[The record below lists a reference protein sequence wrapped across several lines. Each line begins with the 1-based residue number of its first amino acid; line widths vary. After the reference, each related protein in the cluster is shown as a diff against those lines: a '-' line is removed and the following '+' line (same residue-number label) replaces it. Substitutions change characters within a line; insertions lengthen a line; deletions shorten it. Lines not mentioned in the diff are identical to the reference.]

1 MKSKATESRSNTTE
15 IHNTT
20 VTKKRKL
27 GSNALY
33 VYKHM
38 YKWLPESM
46 WLIFMNTLAVAI
58 APFIWVIV
66 PKLLIDELQG
76 QARLPHIFTILGV
89 TLLVASIVFFV
100 KEACVGVYRMK
111 MSRIRMLFGLELH
124 AKAMNLDYHHV
135 ENVDTQNALHKATR
149 TTSNPNHGMGGVM
162 KYSFSIVGYV
172 LGFIGY
178 VGIIFV
184 LHPLV
189 LAYLLVTV
197 LVIYHLKNKADAYK
211 ISREDEVRPAERK
224 TRYLARTMTDFEY
237 GKDMRIYQL
246 KDMILAKMLEFN
258 LYSENISKQ
267 VFTKYLKVELI
278 DAALVLIRDGIV
290 YGYIAFMALSGSIT
304 FGDFI
309 MYTATVSGFAVWMQE
324 LMRDFTE
331 LKVSARFVDE
341 FRDYMDIDGNFSP
354 EMPAQVPEGRQLE
367 IKFDRVNFSYP
378 GTDKNIFD
386 DLSLHIPAGQ
396 KLAVV
401 GVNGA
406 GKTSLIKLLTGLYR
420 PTSGKI
426 MIEGTDIFEIPI
438 NEHYKLFSVV
448 YQEIKPLA
456 ASISEN
462 VASSETYD
470 EGKVWDA
477 ITRAGLKKKVDS
489 LDKKLGTPILKVL
502 EDDGLELSGGENQKL
517 ALARALYKN
526 GPIVILDEP
535 TAALDPIAE
544 KDIYESFGDMIDGRT
559 AIFISHRL
567 SSTKFCDKVAYF
579 EDGKIEEYGTHDEL
593 LHLGGK
599 YAHMFNTQAQY
610 YQDKTEEVSAS

>member
-1 MKSKATESRSNTTE
+1 MKDKDKVKDKDKLKEQP
-15 IHNTT
+15 
-20 VTKKRKL
+20 KRKL
-27 GSNALY
+27 VNNAIF
-33 VYKHM
+33 VYRHM
-38 YKWLPESM
+38 LKWLPESM

-76 QARLPHIFTILGV
+76 EARLPHIFTILGV
-89 TLLVASIVFFV
+89 TLAIAAIVFFV
-100 KEACVGVYRMK
+100 KEACVGLYRMK

-124 AKAMNLDYHHV
+124 AKAMHLDYHHV
-135 ENVDTQNALHKATR
+135 ENVDTQNMLHRATR

-162 KYSFSIVGYV
+162 RYSFSIVGYM

-178 VGIIFV
+178 TSILFM

-189 LAYLLVTV
+189 LVYLLITV
-197 LVIYHLKNKADAYK
+197 LIVYHLKNKADAYK
-211 ISREDEVRPAERK
+211 ISREDDIRPPDRK

-246 KDMILAKMLEFN
+246 KEMILAKMLEFN
-258 LYSENISKQ
+258 QYTESISK
-267 VFTKYLKVELI
+267 KILSRYLKVELI
-278 DAALVLIRDGIV
+278 DSFLVLIRDGVV
-290 YGYIAFMALSGSIT
+290 YGYIAYMALSGSIT
-304 FGDFI
+304 FGDFM
-309 MYTATVSGFAVWMQE
+309 MYTGAVSGFAIWMQE
-324 LMRDFTE
+324 LMRDLTE
-331 LKVSARFVDE
+331 LKVSSRFVDE
-341 FRDYMDIDGNFSP
+341 YRDYMEIDGNYSP
-354 EMPAQVPEGRQLE
+354 VAPAAVPSGRQLE

-378 GTDKNIFD
+378 GSDKSIFD

-420 PTSGKI
+420 PTSGNI
-426 MIEGTDIFEIPI
+426 TIEGTDIFNIPI

-462 VASSETYD
+462 VASSDQYD
-470 EGKVWDA
+470 EAKVWDV

-489 LDKKLGTPILKVL
+489 LEKKLGTPILKVL

-517 ALARALYKN
+517 ALARALYKD

-544 KDIYESFGDMIDGRT
+544 KDIYESFSDMIDGRT

-579 EDGKIEEYGTHDEL
+579 DGGKIEEYGTHDEL
-593 LHLGGK
+593 LSLGGK

-610 YQDKTEEVSAS
+610 YQDKVEEVSAS